1 MLLNP
6 GCQKLEN
13 MTACMKGACNLGAAP
28 DTGLC
33 QAVRSIQLPGSQ
45 LSVATAAHISNM
57 SCVQGGTVLV
67 QVKGH
72 FQMGGSGP
80 LAMGPQG
87 AGPPTAFQEDF
98 TICLSSNGATY
109 ILKQCYTI
117 L

>member
-1 MLLNP
+1 MD
-6 GCQKLEN
+6 
-13 MTACMKGACNLGAAP
+13 GACGLGVAP
-28 DTGLC
+28 DTGGC
-33 QAVRSIQLPGSQ
+33 QTARVTQLPGSQ
-45 LSVATAAHISNM
+45 LSVASAAHTSHLF
-57 SCVQGGTVLV
+57 CVQGRTVLV

-98 TICLSSNGATY
+98 TICLSSHGATY